1 MKASPDY
8 MSVSFTVLMSMT
20 PESIVLVDFL
30 NLQASTFNL
39 ETRRGAV
46 LFLVVALAGE
56 KHVF

>member
-1 MKASPDY
+1 M
-8 MSVSFTVLMSMT
+8 SFTVLMSMT
-20 PESIVLVDFL
+20 PESIVVDFL
-30 NLQASTFNL
+30 KLQASTFNL